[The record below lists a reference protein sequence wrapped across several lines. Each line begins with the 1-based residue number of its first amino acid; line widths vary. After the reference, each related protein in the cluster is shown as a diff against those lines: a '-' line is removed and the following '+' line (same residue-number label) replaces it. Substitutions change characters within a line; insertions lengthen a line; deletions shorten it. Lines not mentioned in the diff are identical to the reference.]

1 MLEEIQSRLQLPQQK
16 NCFQRNGLI
25 KIIVDWWRKINE
37 SMGVEES
44 TPNQTI
50 PEKKKKEK
58 HEFWGE
64 QPVKQ
69 FDEEEPEQAKEVQ
82 KIDKTKYQT
91 PVPLS
96 KEFKWRIED
105 LKDEKTVKK
114 KIDN

>member
-1 MLEEIQSRLQLPQQK
+1 M
-16 NCFQRNGLI
+16 
-25 KIIVDWWRKINE
+25 IVDWWRKINE